1 MQISIVLSTFNQPLW
16 LTKSLLGFVHQERQ
30 PDEIVIA
37 DDGSGEETRRVIERF
52 RRLASFPIRHVWHPD
67 DGFRKTRILNLALE
81 EARGDYLIFSD
92 GDCVPRGD
100 YVAAHWRL
108 AQAES
113 FLSGGLV
120 RLSREGSELIDEP
133 LIRSG
138 RCFRPGWV
146 GRHGGVKPFRLLKL
160 AATGRT
166 ARLIDRSAHVLPNW
180 SGSNASCWRRDALR
194 VGGFDERMK
203 YWREDYEFGQRLI
216 NLGVT
221 PLQVRYSAVTL
232 HLDHDRGYVDAEVMK
247 INEGIL
253 EQTRRSGK
261 VRTEYGLAKAA

>member
-1 MQISIVLSTFNQPLW
+1 MQISIILSTYNQPLW
-16 LTKSLLGFVHQERQ
+16 LTKSLLGFVHQRRL

-37 DDGSGEETRRVIERF
+37 DDGSGEETRRVVERF
-52 RRLASFPIRHVWHPD
+52 RRLAPFPIRHVWHPD
-67 DGFRKTRILNLALE
+67 DGFRKTRILNLALA
-81 EARGDYLIFSD
+81 EASSDYLIFSD

-100 YVAAHWRL
+100 YVAAHARL
-108 AQAES
+108 ARADS

-120 RLSREGSELIDEP
+120 RLSLAGSEQIDEP

-146 GRHGGVKPFRLLKL
+146 GRHGGVKPFRLMKL
-160 AATGRT
+160 AATGRA
-166 ARLIDRSAHVLPNW
+166 ARLIDRTTKVLPNW
-180 SGSNASCWRRDALR
+180 SGSNASCWRRDALA

-232 HLDHDRGYVDAEVMK
+232 HLEHERGYVDKQIMK
-247 INEGIL
+247 LNEQIL
-253 EQTRRSGK
+253 EQTRISGK
-261 VRTEYGLAKAA
+261 TRTEHGLAEAA